1 MEDMLNA
8 ESQAAC
14 NCSHSEEWAQQGTAL
29 QAQWFTGPTV
39 YSGIKSKWA
48 SRIVCPHSEQ
58 WARQGT
64 ALKRSDSQGQLFT
77 VGSKRNRGVPL
88 LFCSHSEEWAR
99 QGTALKRSDSLGP
112 LFRVGTRQKGDL
124 DSLFRLSEQPKL

>member
-1 MEDMLNA
+1 MRRVKPRAIVPTLKSGPNKA
-8 ESQAAC
+8 LRFKRSGSQGPLFTVGSKR
-14 NCSHSEEWAQQGTAL
+14 NRGVPLLFCSHSEE
-29 QAQWFTGPTV
+29 
-39 YSGIKSKWA
+39 
-48 SRIVCPHSEQ
+48 

-64 ALKRSDSQGQLFT
+64 ALKRSGSQGPLFT
-77 VGSKRNRGVPL
+77 VGSKRNRRVPL

>member
-1 MEDMLNA
+1 MRRVKPRAIVPTLKSGPNKA
-8 ESQAAC
+8 LRFKRSGSQGPLFTVGSKR
-14 NCSHSEEWAQQGTAL
+14 NRGVPLLFCSHSEEWARQGTAL

-48 SRIVCPHSEQ
+48 SRIVCP
-58 WARQGT
+58 
-64 ALKRSDSQGQLFT
+64 
-77 VGSKRNRGVPL
+77 
-88 LFCSHSEEWAR
+88 HSEEWAR